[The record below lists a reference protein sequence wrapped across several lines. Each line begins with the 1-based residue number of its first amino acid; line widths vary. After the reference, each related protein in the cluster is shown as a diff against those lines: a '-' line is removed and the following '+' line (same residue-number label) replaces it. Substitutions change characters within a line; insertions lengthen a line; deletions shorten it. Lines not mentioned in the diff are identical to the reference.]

1 MAMNT
6 LGPLVQQVVLLLLLG
21 GHHVHGQED
30 CCAVKEVTGEQNLPK
45 QFLPATDFTCS
56 CIAMQGMMTWLAHIA
71 SLPLEMEI
79 LSLQFACG
87 SPSPPSPPYPPSAL
101 SPAS

>member
-1 MAMNT
+1 MAMKT
-6 LGPLVQQVVLLLLLG
+6 LGALVQQVVLLLLLG

-45 QFLPATDFTCS
+45 TIFFCQFLRATDFTCS
-56 CIAMQGMMTWLAHIA
+56 CIALQGMMTWLAHIA

-79 LSLQFACG
+79 LSRQFACG
-87 SPSPPSPPYPPSAL
+87 SPSPQSAL